1 MPCPDDR
8 AASRP
13 IVRRQKIQLI
23 DDLQTLWS
31 GDRRLLD
38 VAILQVDCHDGS
50 FPRVNRA
57 SGHFGSSFAWGAHAS
72 AVGVRSTEP
81 LAAVGSEM
89 VRSRRDLA
97 RQAGIAVR
105 AHEDSGSVTEAGV
118 RFIAGVEPAL
128 TDIGKAV
135 EGLTAERRGLENPQW
150 ECQELWIRGLR
161 TSNAWGPAEVPH
173 GTSPSISSAFFYDAA
188 FAHTMTRGLV
198 PAVLGQVT
206 VLSLIRVTGI
216 LRGPQYPI
224 TSTSFWLHSPL
235 HAAAV
240 QSRRITRM
248 AFSAAPGGTAGPC
261 AP

>member
-1 MPCPDDR
+1 MGFVARKRAYPRGPERPLNAVHPCERRVKTRTPPD
-8 AASRP
+8 S
-13 IVRRQKIQLI
+13 Q
-23 DDLQTLWS
+23 
-31 GDRRLLD
+31 
-38 VAILQVDCHDGS
+38 
-50 FPRVNRA
+50 
-57 SGHFGSSFAWGAHAS
+57 
-72 AVGVRSTEP
+72 
-81 LAAVGSEM
+81 
-89 VRSRRDLA
+89 
-97 RQAGIAVR
+97 
-105 AHEDSGSVTEAGV
+105 
-118 RFIAGVEPAL
+118 
-128 TDIGKAV
+128 
-135 EGLTAERRGLENPQW
+135 RRGLGNPQW

-161 TSNAWGPAEVPH
+161 TGNAWGPAEVPH
-173 GTSPSISSAFFYDAA
+173 GTSAATSAAFFYDAA

-198 PAVLGQVT
+198 PAILGQVT